1 MQSIGMVGT
10 CRVSKK
16 NTTDQLV
23 ILYLFIIYSI
33 QIKMKYF
40 SILA

>member
-1 MQSIGMVGT
+1 MQGIGMVRT

-16 NTTDQLV
+16 NITDQLV

-33 QIKMKYF
+33 QIKMKT
-40 SILA
+40 ICE

>member
-1 MQSIGMVGT
+1 MQGIGMVGR

-16 NTTDQLV
+16 NITDQLV